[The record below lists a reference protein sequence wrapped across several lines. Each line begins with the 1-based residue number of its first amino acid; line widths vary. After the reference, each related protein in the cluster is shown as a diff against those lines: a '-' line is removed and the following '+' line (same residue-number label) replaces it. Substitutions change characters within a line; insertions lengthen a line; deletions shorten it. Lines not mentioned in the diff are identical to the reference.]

1 MATEAEAI
9 QAGIVAGAASPVGLK
24 GFKVVADDSITL
36 ATNLVAGA
44 NKPDTHIKN
53 VNYPRDF
60 QVDLLT
66 DIARVKAGDTCPKC
80 GGRLSSTHGIEV
92 GHTFKL
98 GTFISRKLGANFV
111 DPSGVTRPIVMGSYG
126 IGLGRLLAAAIEQS
140 HDEKGIIWPMA
151 IAPYH
156 IYLCSLY
163 PENAQ
168 VAEAAE
174 KLYSDLTARGLE
186 VLYDDRHES
195 PGVKFNDAD
204 LLGIPLRV
212 TISPRT
218 LEKDSVEVKWRTEK
232 QTQLVSLASLAA
244 TLKELVDRGAKAS

>member
-1 MATEAEAI
+1 
-9 QAGIVAGAASPVGLK
+9 
-24 GFKVVADDSITL
+24 
-36 ATNLVAGA
+36 
-44 NKPDTHIKN
+44 
-53 VNYPRDF
+53 
-60 QVDLLT
+60 
-66 DIARVKAGDTCPKC
+66 
-80 GGRLSSTHGIEV
+80 
-92 GHTFKL
+92 
-98 GTFISRKLGANFV
+98 
-111 DPSGVTRPIVMGSYG
+111 MGSYG